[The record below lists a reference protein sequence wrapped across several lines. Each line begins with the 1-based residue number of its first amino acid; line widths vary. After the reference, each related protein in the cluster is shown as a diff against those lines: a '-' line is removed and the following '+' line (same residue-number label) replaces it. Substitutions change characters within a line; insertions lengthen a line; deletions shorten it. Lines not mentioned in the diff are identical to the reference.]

1 MRTNFLL
8 VLIVCFSLNFTSC
21 NKEKLE
27 GDATLLIGK
36 WKAIKYVKS
45 EFYFGDCIGM
55 TIDNCPSNT
64 MEFKKN
70 KGKVLLNE
78 YTVEEKFFVK
88 VKDISEKMDFNFFY
102 GCSAAKLDSIDS
114 YHKIT
119 PIIKSIEVKAEENYE
134 VYYYVN
140 NEKLIILTE
149 LYSEYYRD
157 YDGYHYYV
165 YERIE

>member
-1 MRTNFLL
+1 L
-8 VLIVCFSLNFTSC
+8 S
-21 NKEKLE
+21 
-27 GDATLLIGK
+27 
-36 WKAIKYVKS
+36 IKYN
-45 EFYFGDCIGM
+45 GIQ
-55 TIDNCPSNT
+55 
-64 MEFKKN
+64 KN

-119 PIIKSIEVKAEENYE
+119 PIIESIEVKAEENYE